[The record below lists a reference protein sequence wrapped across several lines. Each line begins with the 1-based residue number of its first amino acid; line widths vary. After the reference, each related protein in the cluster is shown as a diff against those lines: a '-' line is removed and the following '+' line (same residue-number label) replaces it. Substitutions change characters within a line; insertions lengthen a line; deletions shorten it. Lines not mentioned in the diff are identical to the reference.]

1 LTLLVEADAR
11 KKSGALHKQTDDD
24 LKHKTLSSHHTHNMS
39 FLSGFY
45 TRLSGTFS
53 RPNEDGLVT
62 VVNVAHSDSANS
74 NDASSRTLSPEDDKG
89 DIDTPEK
96 VNVSAKRSRIPPTPS
111 FAPPATPFA
120 GQASPVVNRAA
131 AEQLMRE
138 AGASAPTPALKP
150 TPFFGV
156 FAPPHTPAARNLS
169 PVRNQAAEEQLMREM
184 LDEVPE
190 TPAPIHLKAGVT
202 PMTLY
207 KTPAASHTTPT
218 ELSTEQSLAADAI
231 QTPSIVPSRLQLQSQ
246 SPIQEESEI
255 VFENIEHEP
264 ESSST
269 AAIDQDGEDSEVSAA
284 SSPHEVV
291 DLDLSDAEEND
302 TSTTSIESSDSEKRR
317 TLVISTNKGRKNQR
331 RSNQRITSKSYDDRR
346 TRVQKPTR
354 PGMGRSVSGREELLN
369 RARKRFYD
377 SKATGNNKL
386 F

>member
-1 LTLLVEADAR
+1 
-11 KKSGALHKQTDDD
+11 
-24 LKHKTLSSHHTHNMS
+24 MS

-74 NDASSRTLSPEDDKG
+74 NDASSRTLSPEDDNG
-89 DIDTPEK
+89 DVDTPEK
-96 VNVSAKRSRIPPTPS
+96 APVSVVRSQIPPTPS
-111 FAPPATPFA
+111 LAPPATPFA

-138 AGASAPTPALKP
+138 AGASAPTPALRP
-150 TPFFGV
+150 TPFFGI
-156 FAPPHTPAARNLS
+156 FAPPQTPATRDMS

-190 TPAPIHLKAGVT
+190 TPAPVHVRAGLT

-207 KTPAASHTTPT
+207 KTPAASHDTAT
-218 ELSTEQSLAADAI
+218 EPSTEQSLATDAF
-231 QTPSIVPSRLQLQSQ
+231 QTPSIMPTRLQLQSQ
-246 SPIQEESEI
+246 SPIQEESEF
-255 VFENIEHEP
+255 VFENIEQESH
-264 ESSST
+264 SSST
-269 AAIDQDGEDSEVSAA
+269 AAIEQDDDDDKEDSEVSEVSAA
-284 SSPHEVV
+284 SSPHEIV

-317 TLVISTNKGRKNQR
+317 TMVIITNKGRKNQR
-331 RSNQRITSKSYDDRR
+331 RANQRITSKSYDDRR
-346 TRVQKPTR
+346 TRVQKPSR

-377 SKATGNNKL
+377 GKATGSNKL

>member
-1 LTLLVEADAR
+1 
-11 KKSGALHKQTDDD
+11 
-24 LKHKTLSSHHTHNMS
+24 MS

-45 TRLSGTFS
+45 NRLSGTFS
-53 RPNEDGLVT
+53 RPDEAEGQMVT
-62 VVNVAHSDSANS
+62 VVKVAQSDSANS

-89 DIDTPEK
+89 DVDTPEK
-96 VNVSAKRSRIPPTPS
+96 APVSTRSHIPPTPS

-138 AGASAPTPALKP
+138 AGASAPTPALRP
-150 TPFFGV
+150 TPFFGI
-156 FAPPHTPAARNLS
+156 FAPPQTPAARNMSL
-169 PVRNQAAEEQLMREM
+169 VRNQAAEEQLMREM
-184 LDEVPE
+184 LEDVPE
-190 TPAPIHLKAGVT
+190 TPAPVQVKAGVT

-207 KTPAASHTTPT
+207 KTPAASHITPIEPT
-218 ELSTEQSLAADAI
+218 TEQSLAADAF
-231 QTPSIVPSRLQLQSQ
+231 QTPSIMPSRLQLQEQ

-269 AAIDQDGEDSEVSAA
+269 AAIEQDETDAEDSEVSAT
-284 SSPHEVV
+284 SSPQAAV
-291 DLDLSDAEEND
+291 DMDLSDAEDND

-317 TLVISTNKGRKNQR
+317 TIVISTNKGRKNQR
-331 RSNQRITSKSYDDRR
+331 RPNQRITYRSYDDRR

-354 PGMGRSVSGREELLN
+354 PGVGRSVSGREELLN
-369 RARKRFYD
+369 RARRRFYD
-377 SKATGNNKL
+377 GKATGNNKL

>member
-1 LTLLVEADAR
+1 
-11 KKSGALHKQTDDD
+11 
-24 LKHKTLSSHHTHNMS
+24 MS

-62 VVNVAHSDSANS
+62 VANVAHSDSANS
-74 NDASSRTLSPEDDKG
+74 NDASSRTLSPEDDNG
-89 DIDTPEK
+89 DVDTPGK
-96 VNVSAKRSRIPPTPS
+96 APVSVVRSRIPPTPTL
-111 FAPPATPFA
+111 APPATPFA
-120 GQASPVVNRAA
+120 GHASPVVNRAA

-138 AGASAPTPALKP
+138 AGASAPTPALRP
-150 TPFFGV
+150 TPFFGI
-156 FAPPHTPAARNLS
+156 FAPPQTPAARDLS

-190 TPAPIHLKAGVT
+190 TPAPVHVKAAST

-207 KTPAASHTTPT
+207 KTPAASHTTPI
-218 ELSTEQSLAADAI
+218 EPSTEQSLATDAF
-231 QTPSIVPSRLQLQSQ
+231 QTPSIMPTRLQLQGQ

-255 VFENIEHEP
+255 VFDNIEQESL
-264 ESSST
+264 SSST
-269 AAIDQDGEDSEVSAA
+269 AAIEQDDDDREDSEVSEVSAA
-284 SSPHEVV
+284 SSPHQVV
-291 DLDLSDAEEND
+291 DLDLSDAEDHD

-317 TLVISTNKGRKNQR
+317 TMVMTTNKGRKNQR
-331 RSNQRITSKSYDDRR
+331 RTNQRITSKNFEDRR
-346 TRVQKPTR
+346 TRVQKASR

-377 SKATGNNKL
+377 AKATGNNNKL

>member
-1 LTLLVEADAR
+1 
-11 KKSGALHKQTDDD
+11 
-24 LKHKTLSSHHTHNMS
+24 MS

-74 NDASSRTLSPEDDKG
+74 NDASSRTLSPEDDNG
-89 DIDTPEK
+89 DVDTPEK
-96 VNVSAKRSRIPPTPS
+96 APVSVVRSQIPPTPS
-111 FAPPATPFA
+111 LAPPATPFA

-150 TPFFGV
+150 TPFFGI
-156 FAPPHTPAARNLS
+156 FAPPQTPATRDMS

-190 TPAPIHLKAGVT
+190 TPAPVHVRAGVT

-207 KTPAASHTTPT
+207 KTPAASHITPI
-218 ELSTEQSLAADAI
+218 EPSTEQSLATDAF
-231 QTPSIVPSRLQLQSQ
+231 QTPSIIPTRLQLQSQ

-255 VFENIEHEP
+255 VFENIEQESH
-264 ESSST
+264 SSST
-269 AAIDQDGEDSEVSAA
+269 AAIEQDDDDKEDSEVSEVSAA

-317 TLVISTNKGRKNQR
+317 TMVITTNKGRKNQR
-331 RSNQRITSKSYDDRR
+331 RANQRITSKNYDDRR
-346 TRVQKPTR
+346 TRVQKPSR

-377 SKATGNNKL
+377 GKATGSNKL

>member
-1 LTLLVEADAR
+1 
-11 KKSGALHKQTDDD
+11 
-24 LKHKTLSSHHTHNMS
+24 MS

-74 NDASSRTLSPEDDKG
+74 NDASSRTLSPEDDNG
-89 DIDTPEK
+89 DVDTPEK
-96 VNVSAKRSRIPPTPS
+96 APVSATRSRIPPTPS
-111 FAPPATPFA
+111 LAPPATPFA

-150 TPFFGV
+150 TPFFGI
-156 FAPPHTPAARNLS
+156 FAPPQTLATRDMS

-190 TPAPIHLKAGVT
+190 TPAPVHARAGVT

-207 KTPAASHTTPT
+207 KTPAASHTTPI
-218 ELSTEQSLAADAI
+218 EPSTEQSLATDAF
-231 QTPSIVPSRLQLQSQ
+231 QTLSIMPTRLQLQSQ
-246 SPIQEESEI
+246 SPIPEESEI
-255 VFENIEHEP
+255 VFENIEHE
-264 ESSST
+264 SSST
-269 AAIDQDGEDSEVSAA
+269 AAIEQDEEDREDSEVSAA
-284 SSPHEVV
+284 SSPHEVI

-302 TSTTSIESSDSEKRR
+302 TSTTSIESSDSEKQR
-317 TLVISTNKGRKNQR
+317 TMVIATTKGRKNQR
-331 RSNQRITSKSYDDRR
+331 RPNQRITSKSFDDRR
-346 TRVQKPTR
+346 TRVQKSTR

-377 SKATGNNKL
+377 GKAAGNNKL